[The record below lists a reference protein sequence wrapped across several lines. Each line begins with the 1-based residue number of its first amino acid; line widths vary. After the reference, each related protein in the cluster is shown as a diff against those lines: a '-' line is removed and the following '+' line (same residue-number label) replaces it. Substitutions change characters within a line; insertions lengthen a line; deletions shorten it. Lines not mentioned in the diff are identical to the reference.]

1 MRKFWIRLYIIN
13 SIGKDLK
20 AKRKKTRS
28 KLQQWN
34 ATHSPGPCAC
44 SLNCLSVCVSGR
56 FKIPFCSNS
65 KCYFISL
72 ESIYDWSFR
81 SHLGFDHGWNMTAY
95 QMHILLR
102 FLNEK
107 TRIWHVVFRKQS
119 RQSYEKY
126 HNQLRS
132 YKYKISSK

>member
-1 MRKFWIRLYIIN
+1 M
-13 SIGKDLK
+13 
-20 AKRKKTRS
+20 
-28 KLQQWN
+28 LQQWN

-72 ESIYDWSFR
+72 ESICDWSFR
-81 SHLGFDHGWNMTAY
+81 SHLEFYHGWNMTGY

-119 RQSYEKY
+119 RQSDYV
-126 HNQLRS
+126 R
-132 YKYKISSK
+132 ISTKFLQNNLQESFSSTIHRRTNLNSNVIN